1 MSTSSVTSGS
11 MIDVNSIVNSLMQI
25 EARPLQ
31 VVQTK
36 ISAANVSISAMGEV
50 KSLVDSAY
58 SAINAIEDQL
68 QLANKSVAVADGT
81 IVKATVTSSSLAG
94 VGEITIEGTQTAAV
108 QRSTFSGFASITQ
121 EMGMGNGSLS
131 IDIAD
136 GSSLLGEDDDPISK
150 MFDLQGKTL
159 AEVRD
164 TINNDEDLRG
174 KLRAVLVNT
183 GIGETP
189 WVLQLIGAKTGS
201 LAGFSAVWSAEDS
214 IDGAITSHDGGE
226 TTGPGPQV
234 DAAGTGANPTPDNAR
249 ATINGI
255 VVESQTNVFE
265 NAAPGV
271 KLEILKASVAGTSV
285 NVADSR
291 GDLQGKIKRF
301 ASSFSDLLLKIKD
314 ATKPGST
321 NQKAGPLAGNSGVL
335 GLSSRLFSAYVQ
347 GVTLS
352 NSRTWANADGTPALD
367 VNGNPEPIRWSQLGM
382 SIQRSGSVSLDE
394 SALAAA
400 LAGPIGESMLLGFS
414 SNIKATLDTFRGGGG
429 SLSTTIE
436 AMQST
441 VTSLRNDQD
450 KIQDRMQRTRTSLVA
465 KYAALDAKLSQMNQ
479 LSSNLK
485 SALAG
490 LSA

>member
-50 KSLVDSAY
+50 KSLVDSAF
-58 SAINAIEDQL
+58 SAISSIEDQL
-68 QLANKSVAVADGT
+68 ALSSKSASVADGT
-81 IVKATVTSSSLAG
+81 VVKATVTASSLAG

-108 QRSTFSGFASITQ
+108 QRSTFSGFASIETP
-121 EMGMGNGSLS
+121 MGFGNGSLT
-131 IDIAD
+131 IDIAE
-136 GSSLLGEDDDPISK
+136 GSSLLREGEDAVS
-150 MFDLQGKTL
+150 MEFDIQGKSL

-164 TINNDEDLRG
+164 AINQEDSLQG

-183 GIGETP
+183 GIGESP
-189 WVLQLIGAKTGS
+189 WVLQLIGSKTGS
-201 LAGFSAVWSAEDS
+201 LAAFSAVWAADDDV
-214 IDGAITSHDGGE
+214 DGAITSPDGGA
-226 TTGPGPQV
+226 TTGTGPLV

-255 VVESQTNVFE
+255 VIESQTNVFE
-265 NAAPGV
+265 SAAPGV
-271 KLEILKASVAGTSV
+271 RLEVLKTSLTGTSV

-291 GDLQGKIKRF
+291 GDLQTKIKRF

-314 ATKPGST
+314 ATKPGSDST
-321 NQKAGPLAGNSGVL
+321 KAGPLAGNSGVL

-347 GVTLS
+347 GITLTDG
-352 NSRTWANADGTPALD
+352 RTWPNSDGTPALD
-367 VNGNPEPIRWSQLGM
+367 FSGNPAPIRWSQLGL
-382 SIQRSGSVSLDE
+382 SVQRSGSVSIDE

-400 LAGPIGESMLLGFS
+400 LAGPLGESMLLGFTS
-414 SNIKATLDTFRGGGG
+414 SIRSTLDTFRGGGG
-429 SLSTTIE
+429 SLSTTIQ

-441 VTSLRNDQD
+441 VSSLRTDQD

-465 KYAALDAKLSQMNQ
+465 KYAALDAKLSQMSQ
-479 LSSNLK
+479 LSTNLK